1 MLDADVIRDLE
12 KSGAEGMADWSNVFS
27 GTALNTW
34 EDAMNAIL
42 NEDLET
48 AQEALE
54 DLQGLVN
61 PRDAEAYSVARGA
74 LTWFERMM
82 DNY

>member
-1 MLDADVIRDLE
+1 
-12 KSGAEGMADWSNVFS
+12 
-27 GTALNTW
+27 
-34 EDAMNAIL
+34 MNAIL

-82 DNY
+82 ENY